1 MSDHDLAPE
10 AHKTTFSG
18 MMANSRVMAL
28 LCGYVLLLLAAL
40 FGVPVPL
47 IILTAI
53 VMVVAFAFMG
63 GNVAIGLVSLIGFG
77 IFGLVWKLGAWF
89 IGLF

>member
-10 AHKTTFSG
+10 SHKTTFSG
-18 MMANSRVMAL
+18 MMANSRVLAL
-28 LCGYVLLLLAAL
+28 LCGFVLLLLAAL

-47 IILTAI
+47 VILTAI
-53 VMVVAFAFMG
+53 VMVVAFVFMG
-63 GNVAIGLVSLIGFG
+63 GGVATGILSLIGFG
-77 IFGLVWKLGAWF
+77 IFGLVWKFGAWF

>member
-10 AHKTTFSG
+10 AQKTTFEG
-18 MMANSRVMAL
+18 MMANSRSMAL
-28 LCGYVLLLLAAL
+28 ICGYVLLLLAAL

-53 VMVVAFAFMG
+53 IMVVAYVFMG
-63 GNVAIGLVSLIGFG
+63 GGAAFGIMSLIGFG